1 MDTQR
6 FSMKDQSNNIYIY
19 IYIYIN
25 EALDKEPMDAK
36 RKHWLQF
43 HDQKTSG
50 IMGLC
55 PLVKG
60 MPVRLTG
67 HINRDLGLY
76 KTTKCTI
83 HSWSLNANE
92 ARASFSLL
100 AGC

>member
-1 MDTQR
+1 MY
-6 FSMKDQSNNIYIY
+6 SCVLLH
-19 IYIYIN
+19 
-25 EALDKEPMDAK
+25 EALGKEAMDAK

-60 MPVRLTG
+60 LPVRLTG
-67 HINRDLGLY
+67 HIKRELGLY

-92 ARASFSLL
+92 ALASFSLL
-100 AGC
+100 VCIARH